1 MKVRLFIL
9 KKKERM
15 ITLNL
20 TSPLRNKEAKTK
32 LNRWPSWIGYAA
44 MLWSTLYGVLHLY
57 WLLGGAGYPFKN
69 EGMGLFAAMVTH
81 FPEQIGGIV
90 FVTLCLMGIGVGLVM
105 QRPQYTAFSRRFAIA
120 YSWGFSLALLLFI
133 PDTRLIAAMA
143 YAFLFKFDFNWEM
156 LNQIICLIGALF
168 WMMTAVVYQRK
179 TRHACEYC
187 GRTDDGETSL
197 LIRWGRWLT
206 MIAVL
211 APIPY
216 AFIRFSWALDI
227 PLGVD
232 PQFLRDFSTANPM
245 ARLTEWVFGSV
256 CIIGG
261 LLTLGL
267 IQKWGEVFPRWFPFI
282 GGKRVPIMLAV
293 IPASI
298 VAIAVTAAGFVF
310 TFGIIATALHPQSMD
325 NILLSQGWGAM
336 GPMIFWVPWGVALGL
351 AAIAYYYRRRGRCS
365 RCGRG

>member
-1 MKVRLFIL
+1 MK
-9 KKKERM
+9 
-15 ITLNL
+15 L
-20 TSPLRNKEAKTK
+20 TSPLLNKEAKTK
-32 LNRWPSWIGYAA
+32 WYRWPSWIGYAA
-44 MLWSTLYGVLHLY
+44 MLWSVLYGALHLY
-57 WLLGGAGYPFKN
+57 WLWGGAGYPFN
-69 EGMGLFAAMVTH
+69 NDGMGLFAAMVTYL
-81 FPEQIGGIV
+81 PAKVGSIV
-90 FVTLCLMGIGVGLVM
+90 FVTLCLMGIGIGLVM
-105 QRPQYTAFSRRFAIA
+105 QKTQNMAFSRWFAIA
-120 YSWGFSLALLLFI
+120 YSWGFSVALLLFI
-133 PDTRLIAAMA
+133 PDTKLIAAMA
-143 YAFLFKFDFNWEM
+143 YAFLFKFDFNWQM
-156 LNQIICLIGALF
+156 LNQIICIIGALF
-168 WMMTAVVYQRK
+168 WMMAAVVYQRK

-187 GRTDDGETSL
+187 GRTDDGETPA

-206 MIAVL
+206 IIAVF

-232 PQFLRDFSTANPM
+232 PQFLRDFSSANPM
-245 ARLTEWVFGSV
+245 AHMTEWVFGSV
-256 CIIGG
+256 CIVGG
-261 LLTLGL
+261 ILTLGL

-310 TFGIIATALHPQSMD
+310 TFGIFAMALQLVPMD

-365 RCGRG
+365 NCGKD

>member
-1 MKVRLFIL
+1 MNN
-9 KKKERM
+9 KERM
-15 ITLNL
+15 ITLNV
-20 TSPLRNKEAKTK
+20 TSPVLNKEAKTK
-32 LNRWPSWIGYAA
+32 RNRWPSWIGYTA
-44 MLWSTLYGVLHLY
+44 MLWSALYGALHLY

-69 EGMGLFAAMVTH
+69 EGMGLFAAMVTNL
-81 FPEQIGGIV
+81 PVQIGGIV
-90 FVTLCLMGIGVGLVM
+90 FVTLCLMGIGIGLVM
-105 QRPQYTAFSRRFAIA
+105 QKPHYRAFSRRFAIA
-120 YSWGFSLALLLFI
+120 YSWGFSVALLLFI

-156 LNQIICLIGALF
+156 LNQIICIIGALF
-168 WMMTAVVYQRK
+168 WMMAAVVYQRK
-179 TRHACEYC
+179 TRHAREYC

-197 LIRWGRWLT
+197 LIRWGRWMT

-216 AFIRFSWALDI
+216 ALIRFSWALDI
-227 PLGVD
+227 PLGID
-232 PQFLRDFSTANPM
+232 PQFLKDFSTANPM

-256 CIIGG
+256 CIIGS

-310 TFGIIATALHPQSMD
+310 TFGIIATALHLGPMD
-325 NILLSQGWGAM
+325 NILHSQGWGAM

-351 AAIAYYYRRRGRCS
+351 AAIAYYYRRRSRCS